1 MEENRPKLLLAD
13 PSASIRKVVELAFT
27 DENIDVS
34 STADAQA
41 AMHTFVEIQPDIV
54 LVDVELPGTSGYQ
67 ICEMIKQDEI
77 TKDIPVLLLVGSF
90 VPFDH
95 DEAERVGAD
104 GFMTK
109 PFHSVRDLVLRVNE
123 ALGREV
129 AVPVGVPLPV
139 LAPVL
144 TPMAETEDIED
155 LYRDSFAITAE
166 IEEFDTLDDLLG
178 DAGMDDDM
186 IETTRPAVEDDVE
199 EFVPITQP
207 PHSESVKAFEWSPA
221 EPTADEPDPPVAEV
235 TSQKFVFGDTP
246 GSSVP
251 PVVPTAPSV
260 PTADLIRDL
269 SPELIGRIAKVVV
282 DRLSDRVIRE
292 IAQDAVPKIA
302 EKLMREA
309 LDTESKPKS

>member
-1 MEENRPKLLLAD
+1 MEETRPKLLLAD
-13 PSASIRKVVELAFT
+13 PSASIRTVVELAFT
-27 DENIDVS
+27 DEKIDVS

-67 ICEMIKQDEI
+67 ICEMIKQDEV

-109 PFHSVRDLVLRVNE
+109 PFHSIRDLVVRVNE

-129 AVPVGVPLPV
+129 AVPVGVPVAVPV
-139 LAPVL
+139 S
-144 TPMAETEDIED
+144 TSFAETEDIED
-155 LYRDSFAITAE
+155 LYRDSFAVTAK

-186 IETTRPAVEDDVE
+186 IETTRPAVDDDVE
-199 EFVPITQP
+199 EFVPIAQGAQSAT
-207 PHSESVKAFEWSPA
+207 VKAFEWSPA
-221 EPTADEPDPPVAEV
+221 ESPESKPEPAKTEATDA
-235 TSQKFVFGDTP
+235 KFVFEDSPESTE
-246 GSSVP
+246 P
-251 PVVPTAPSV
+251 PVVSTAPSGDSAGLIQHLS
-260 PTADLIRDL
+260 PDLIDQ
-269 SPELIGRIAKVVV
+269 IAKVVV
-282 DRLSDRVIRE
+282 DRLSDRIIRE
-292 IAQDAVPKIA
+292 VAQDAVPKIA

-309 LDTESKPKS
+309 LDTESKPK